1 MNPNVVLLI
10 AEGIGLAIVALSLVT
25 QQFKKMSRILMME
38 ILLNFMAGLSE
49 FLKVGH
55 MTSGA
60 WVCLVASVN
69 ALVMLLYMTFGNADD
84 RRIPNILC
92 VVFGVLHIAIGAL
105 SAARWYD
112 VFSIAGAALSS
123 VAALQTKARNYRIM
137 RITNGCLW
145 ITYHAIAGNPYSLIL
160 NQVLCIISAA
170 TAIWRLDIKKKKQE
184 IAQ

>member
-1 MNPNVVLLI
+1 MNPILLI
-10 AEGIGLAIVALSLVT
+10 AEGIGLAIVVLSLVT

-69 ALVMLLYMTFGNADD
+69 ALVMLLYMTFGKEDD

-92 VVFGVLHIAIGAL
+92 VVFAVLHIVIGGL

-112 VFSIAGAALSS
+112 VFSVAGAALSS

-145 ITYHAIAGNPYSLIL
+145 ITYHGIAGNPYSLIL
-160 NQVLCIISAA
+160 NQLLCIISAVA
-170 TAIWRLDIKKKKQE
+170 AIIRLDIRKKEKDT
-184 IAQ
+184 I

>member
-1 MNPNVVLLI
+1 MNPNVILLI

-25 QQFKKMSRILMME
+25 QQFKKMSRILAME
-38 ILLNFMAGLSE
+38 ILLNFMAGFSE

-69 ALVMLLYMTFGNADD
+69 AVLMWGYMTFGNADD

-92 VVFGVLHIAIGAL
+92 VVFALLHIAIGTL

-112 VFSIAGAALSS
+112 VFSIVGAALSS

-137 RITNGCLW
+137 RIVNGGMW

-160 NQVLCIISAA
+160 NQLLCIISAL
-170 TAIWRLDIKKKKQE
+170 TAIWRLDIKKKEKDT
-184 IAQ
+184 I

>member
-1 MNPNVVLLI
+1 MNPILLI
-10 AEGIGLAIVALSLVT
+10 AEGIGLAIVVLSLVT

-69 ALVMLLYMTFGNADD
+69 ALVMLLYMTFGDPDN
-84 RRIPNILC
+84 RRIPNVLC
-92 VVFGVLHIAIGAL
+92 VVFAVLHIVIGGL

-112 VFSIAGAALSS
+112 VFSVAGAALSS

-145 ITYHAIAGNPYSLIL
+145 ITYHGIAGNPYSLIL
-160 NQVLCIISAA
+160 NQLLCIISAVA
-170 TAIWRLDIKKKKQE
+170 AIIRLDIRKKEKDT
-184 IAQ
+184 I